1 MSSYNWS
8 NYNNDIKLFNKLSR
22 FNKKNKFNYVENG
35 LYNHIRDIFCISLLL
50 TKLKKKNSKV
60 KVLDYGSNKLVY
72 ANLVN
77 KINLNNLNFSI
88 YDPFHKKTKK
98 FKSNIVLFNQERH
111 LMKKWDMINFGSSM
125 QYVKELGVL
134 NKINFNNCKIILI
147 THTPL
152 SLSKK
157 YKFLQKNHKNLT
169 QNIHSYNEV
178 VNFFKNKKY
187 KLIFKSRNNDKF
199 VAAKKKHKTYSLN
212 LLFLR

>member
-98 FKSNIVLFNQERH
+98 FKSNIV
-111 LMKKWDMINFGSSM
+111 
-125 QYVKELGVL
+125 
-134 NKINFNNCKIILI
+134 
-147 THTPL
+147 
-152 SLSKK
+152 
-157 YKFLQKNHKNLT
+157 
-169 QNIHSYNEV
+169 
-178 VNFFKNKKY
+178 
-187 KLIFKSRNNDKF
+187 
-199 VAAKKKHKTYSLN
+199 
-212 LLFLR
+212 

>member
-98 FKSNIVLFNQERH
+98 FNSNIVLFNQERH
-111 LMKKWDMINFGSSM
+111 LMKKWDIINFGSYM
-125 QYVKELGVL
+125 QYVKQLAVL
-134 NKINFNNCKIILI
+134 NKINFNN
-147 THTPL
+147 
-152 SLSKK
+152 
-157 YKFLQKNHKNLT
+157 
-169 QNIHSYNEV
+169 
-178 VNFFKNKKY
+178 
-187 KLIFKSRNNDKF
+187 
-199 VAAKKKHKTYSLN
+199 
-212 LLFLR
+212 